1 MQKKNKL
8 LRILTATAIAATG
21 LVSLGSIPA
30 QAAPYCTYAAC
41 NGLDPETTGC
51 SNDAVTKMDL
61 EASLMLAELRWS
73 PSCHTFWT
81 RLRHDPA
88 NGGIGEYVYI
98 AGGVYDANGKP
109 VTKIVYTTDPN
120 GSGPTWT
127 KMISQA
133 YPWERFCV
141 FTATDD
147 GCKITN
153 L

>member
-1 MQKKNKL
+1 MHKL
-8 LRILTATAIAATG
+8 NTVLRVAVASAVAAGG
-21 LVSLGSIPA
+21 LVGFASAPA
-30 QAAPYCTYAAC
+30 QAAAPCTYAAC

-51 SNDAVTKMDL
+51 SKDAVTKLDL
-61 EASLMLAELRWS
+61 QASLILAELRWS
-73 PSCHTFWT
+73 PSCHAFWT
-81 RLRHDPA
+81 RLRWDPA
-88 NGGIGEYVYI
+88 NGGIGQYAYI
-98 AGGVYDANGKP
+98 AGGVYDANNKP
-109 VTKIVYTTDPN
+109 VTKIVYTSDPE
-120 GSGPTWT
+120 GHPWT